1 MTATAAATTSSVPTV
16 ANRAGSD
23 WRAAARISG
32 LGAIVALYL
41 CLVGIV
47 VTFDVRP
54 LIDRV
59 VSLGEATLVLTWLA
73 AGYLAADRVGEG
85 NVRRLVTGLLSGAGA
100 GAALSLLV
108 LVGNVVNLR
117 AVLLQASPELY
128 DLLTLGMGVSGFWV
142 PTVIGAA
149 FGLIGGAVRIAPTN
163 LRRSLIVGLLAVVIM
178 GVFGGLLGTMML
190 AIGLGDLTRLLFGVT
205 SGVTVVGAIV
215 TASAVV
221 GWDLGARLGL
231 RLNARRGGR
240 VGGIVGA
247 VVGGILLGFVG
258 SAMDPFGT
266 FVFGASFALVGATL
280 GLTVGALIGAGVQRG
295 LGALHV
301 GDRVA
306 ALPEQSQ
313 RRVNNGSRVL
323 LIFLGVLLVF
333 SLPAVAGP
341 FFAQVVVLVAL
352 YVLMGLGLNI
362 TLGLAGLLDLGFVA
376 FFAVGAYTVGLLTS
390 TAEYGL
396 FHLSWWFAVPFAILL
411 AMAFGA
417 ILGLPILGIR
427 GDYLAIA
434 TLGFGEIIRIL
445 VASNLLLPLL
455 GGPRGIVNIPKP
467 IPVPPGD
474 PLSGPVQIYYI
485 AIIFAALIAF
495 IAWRLRGSRL
505 GRAWLAIREDEDVA
519 EALGINLVQTKLL
532 AYILGAAFAGLG
544 GAVFA
549 ALIGA
554 TFPSDVNLIVSI
566 NVAALIIVGGMGSI
580 PGVIVGAIF
589 LIGLPELFREFSAY
603 RLLFYGIALIAVM
616 RFRPEGL
623 LPSRAVERELHVAE
637 NVDAPGAVAG
647 GSVMMREELREVALQ
662 PEELPEAR

>member
-1 MTATAAATTSSVPTV
+1 
-16 ANRAGSD
+16 
-23 WRAAARISG
+23 
-32 LGAIVALYL
+32 
-41 CLVGIV
+41 
-47 VTFDVRP
+47 
-54 LIDRV
+54 
-59 VSLGEATLVLTWLA
+59 LTWLA
-73 AGYLAADRVGEG
+73 TGFLAAHRVGEG
-85 NVRRLVTGLLSGAGA
+85 VARRLVTGVLSGAGA

-108 LVGNVVNLR
+108 LVGNVVDLR

-128 DLLTLGMGVSGFWV
+128 SLLTLGMGVAGFWV
-142 PTVIGAA
+142 PTVLGAV
-149 FGLIGGAVRIAPTN
+149 FGLIGGAVRTAPAN
-163 LRRSLIVGLLAVVIM
+163 LRRSLIVGLLAIVVM
-178 GVFGGLLGTMML
+178 GVFGGLLATMML
-190 AIGLGDLTRLLFGVT
+190 AIGLGQLARLLFGIT
-205 SGVTVVGAIV
+205 SGLTVVGAIV
-215 TASAVV
+215 TGAAVV

-240 VGGIVGA
+240 VGGILGA
-247 VVGGILLGFVG
+247 VAGGIALGFVG

-266 FVFGASFALVGATL
+266 FVFGATFALVGSAI

-295 LGALHV
+295 LRALHI

-306 ALPEQSQ
+306 ALPAQSQ
-313 RRVNNGSRVL
+313 RRVNAGSRVL
-323 LIFLGVLLVF
+323 LIFLGVLLIF
-333 SLPAVAGP
+333 SLPAIAGP

-396 FHLSWWFAVPFAILL
+396 MHLSWWLAVPFAILL

-485 AIIFAALIAF
+485 AIICAAVIAF
-495 IAWRLRGSRL
+495 IAWRLRASRL

-554 TFPSDVNLIVSI
+554 TFPSDVNLTVSI

-603 RLLFYGIALIAVM
+603 RLLFYGIALVAVM

-637 NVDAPGAVAG
+637 NVDVPGAVAG
-647 GSVMMREELREVALQ
+647 GAVMMREELPEVALE
-662 PEELPEAR
+662 PDELPEAR